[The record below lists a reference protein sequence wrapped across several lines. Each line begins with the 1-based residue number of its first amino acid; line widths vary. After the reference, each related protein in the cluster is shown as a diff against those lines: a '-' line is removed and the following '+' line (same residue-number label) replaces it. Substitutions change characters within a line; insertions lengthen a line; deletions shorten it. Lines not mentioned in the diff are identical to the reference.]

1 VILERKYF
9 VCGGFGHI
17 ACNCRNGWNFEKNR
31 RAEIGGLE
39 CKFSS
44 NKFEVLTNRMMQ
56 VRIPNKRKKE
66 KLLRKMI
73 VKIGLK

>member
-1 VILERKYF
+1 VILERKCF
-9 VCGGFGHI
+9 VCGGFGYI

-31 RAEIGGLE
+31 RADIGGPEYQPL
-39 CKFSS
+39 S
-44 NKFEVLTNRMMQ
+44 NKFEVLTSKIMQ

-66 KLLRKMI
+66 NFLREMI